1 MKMNPGKSG
10 GVASRGCYRVERGET
25 YEEILKEPRA
35 EVLSYGTEATA
46 G

>member
-1 MKMNPGKSG
+1 MKMNPGNSG
-10 GVASRGCYRVERGET
+10 GVASGGVTRVERGET
-25 YEEILKEPRA
+25 YEEILKEPWA